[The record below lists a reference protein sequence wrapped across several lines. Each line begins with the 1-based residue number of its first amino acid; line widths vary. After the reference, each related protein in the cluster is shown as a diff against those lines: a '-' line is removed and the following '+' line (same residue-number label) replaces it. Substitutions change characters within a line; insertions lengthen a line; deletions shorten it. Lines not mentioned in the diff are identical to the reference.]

1 MSLSTLKFYQ
11 EDQLTTNGISLPAG
25 VKTTITKKRHECLIS
40 ESFRIRSA
48 TRKLTKRF
56 PDPVSRGKTPLSI
69 SAHQGERIS
78 GMTIFTH
85 SHTFTDLLEIHPPHT
100 CCAEGP

>member
-1 MSLSTLKFYQ
+1 MSLPTAQVFQ

-25 VKTTITKKRHECLIS
+25 VKTKKRHKRLIS

-56 PDPVSRGKTPLSI
+56 PDPVSRGKTPRSL

-85 SHTFTDLLEIHPPHT
+85 SHTFTDWLEIHPPHMP
-100 CCAEGP
+100 CRESII